1 MDTQGGGE
9 PASDAELVRASVDG
23 DRDSFAALYDR
34 YSDGV
39 YDFCTSVLRDRDD
52 AADAMQDTFLIAAV
66 RLNQLRDPDRVKAWL
81 YSIARNESLRR
92 ARARARV
99 APESAVTEVADTS
112 TSPEEAAQQGA
123 LQKLVWDAAAGLS
136 DRDRSLLDLHLR
148 QGLEGADLGQALGTS
163 AEHAYVLL
171 NRLRTRVERTL
182 GAFLVARLGRDD
194 CNELAALLSTWDG
207 RFSPLIRKRVARHV
221 DGCAVCSDRR
231 RALASP
237 SALLAMVPLVAA
249 PLELREVVLTSARLP
264 SERGPSDKSARGRWW
279 GAAALVALFIVAGVV
294 LTQLGSGSPEEPAE
308 AVIRSPSTTPTAPRE
323 TPDEK
328 LTEDAGAQT
337 SDGDAGPPRLEVA
350 STVLDL
356 GSDMPGGALRMTNRG
371 GGELVWNASTAAP
384 WIGLSASMPIASG
397 ESVPLRISA
406 ARNALNEGD
415 HRTVVAVSSNGGSAE
430 ITVTMSVERA
440 PEIGSVTI
448 TPPTLAAGSCGPSR
462 ASVRAEVTD
471 ESGIASVGLDVSGS
485 RSPMAPRGSAYFGA
499 LGPYN
504 APGTLTLR
512 VVATDTRGN
521 SSEEVSH
528 SVAIV
533 PCASE
538 ETPRNPREKR

>member
-1 MDTQGGGE
+1 
-9 PASDAELVRASVDG
+9 
-23 DRDSFAALYDR
+23 
-34 YSDGV
+34 
-39 YDFCTSVLRDRDD
+39 
-52 AADAMQDTFLIAAV
+52 
-66 RLNQLRDPDRVKAWL
+66 
-81 YSIARNESLRR
+81 
-92 ARARARV
+92 
-99 APESAVTEVADTS
+99 
-112 TSPEEAAQQGA
+112 
-123 LQKLVWDAAAGLS
+123 
-136 DRDRSLLDLHLR
+136 
-148 QGLEGADLGQALGTS
+148 LGTS

-171 NRLRTRVERTL
+171 NRLRTSVERTL

-221 DGCAVCSDRR
+221 DGCVVCSDRR
-231 RALASP
+231 GALASP

-279 GAAALVALFIVAGVV
+279 GAAALVSLLIVAGVA

-397 ESVPLRISA
+397 DSVPLRISA
-406 ARNALNEGD
+406 ARNGLNEGD
-415 HRTVVAVSSNGGSAE
+415 NRTVVAVSSNGGSAE

-462 ASVRAEVTD
+462 
-471 ESGIASVGLDVSGS
+471 
-485 RSPMAPRGSAYFGA
+485 SPMAPRGSAYFGA

-504 APGTLTLR
+504 SPGTLTLR

-521 SSEEVSH
+521 TSAGVPH

-533 PCASE
+533 PCPSE
-538 ETPRNPREKR
+538 QTQRNPREKR